1 MQIMSDVAISLK
13 KGFVQALKVLG
24 AVAVLIFIECLLVPK
39 WMQYFIGLLAPARDS
54 FLAAIGTTWLGFHQV
69 WVVPLLIIVVGIMI
83 VLSER
88 GRGAVKDH
96 WQEVKLG
103 TRVTLIALLIYYVPI
118 FCWSYIKAI
127 YSDHATLYEDNR
139 ALREEKAKSLADI
152 AERKYN
158 IRVNEPAYEHMRAI
172 YAAYAGF
179 RRTIGKDTSCQIKIT
194 APEDSGASG
203 PIIRQ
208 LADPAG
214 VAANCAAFGPMIAAM
229 DPTVEPEATNGMEA
243 GVLIIH
249 TRSDQVGSLA
259 LYDAFAPY
267 IPVKRSFSM
276 PKNSPNV
283 LVWFQFGKDV
293 RWIR

>member
-13 KGFVQALKVLG
+13 KGFVQTLKVLG

-69 WVVPLLIIVVGIMI
+69 WVVPLLIIVVGIII

-103 TRVTLIALLIYYVPI
+103 TRVTLIALSIYYVPT

-152 AERKYN
+152 ADRKYN

-172 YAAYAGF
+172 Y
-179 RRTIGKDTSCQIKIT
+179 
-194 APEDSGASG
+194 
-203 PIIRQ
+203 
-208 LADPAG
+208 
-214 VAANCAAFGPMIAAM
+214 
-229 DPTVEPEATNGMEA
+229 
-243 GVLIIH
+243 
-249 TRSDQVGSLA
+249 
-259 LYDAFAPY
+259 
-267 IPVKRSFSM
+267 
-276 PKNSPNV
+276 
-283 LVWFQFGKDV
+283 
-293 RWIR
+293 